1 MTKIFRP
8 KTKVKLTRARANPII
23 RPRRYK
29 WEARTYN
36 PGAIFLGGRIH
47 ILYRGEAAIGY
58 AATKDGT
65 RIIERLTRPIFVPKE
80 RYDKNSKGYPGAE
93 DPRLV
98 RIGERIYMTYTQ
110 FEGDFSSIKMA
121 LTSIRTRDFLKKK
134 WNWRKPVLMTPPG
147 KRNKNVM
154 LFPEKIKN
162 KFAILERIS
171 PKISIKYVKDL
182 YKFFNGKR
190 FLKNGYRK
198 VHRYNF
204 WDTWLRGAGAPPI
217 RTELGWLLLYHAIEK
232 RQRRRFKLGAMILD
246 FKDPTRILY
255 RSYNPI
261 LAPDKPYENRRWKKG
276 KSGVVY
282 ASGAVVKEGILYV
295 YYGGADHVVCV
306 ASIPLAE
313 LLEGLQK
320 QDTEFKEF
328 KKKNKK

>member
-121 LTSIRTRDFLKKK
+121 LTSIRTRDFY
-134 WNWRKPVLMTPPG
+134 RA
-147 KRNKNVM
+147 
-154 LFPEKIKN
+154 E
-162 KFAILERIS
+162 IS
-171 PKISIKYVKDL
+171 
-182 YKFFNGKR
+182 
-190 FLKNGYRK
+190 
-198 VHRYNF
+198 
-204 WDTWLRGAGAPPI
+204 
-217 RTELGWLLLYHAIEK
+217 
-232 RQRRRFKLGAMILD
+232 FKLSVGHI
-246 FKDPTRILY
+246 
-255 RSYNPI
+255 N
-261 LAPDKPYENRRWKKG
+261 
-276 KSGVVY
+276 
-282 ASGAVVKEGILYV
+282 
-295 YYGGADHVVCV
+295 
-306 ASIPLAE
+306 
-313 LLEGLQK
+313 
-320 QDTEFKEF
+320 
-328 KKKNKK
+328 